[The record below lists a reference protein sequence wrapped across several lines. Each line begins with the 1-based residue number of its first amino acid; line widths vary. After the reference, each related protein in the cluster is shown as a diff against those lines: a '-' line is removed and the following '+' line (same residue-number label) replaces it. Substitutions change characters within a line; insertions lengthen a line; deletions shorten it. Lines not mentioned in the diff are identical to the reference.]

1 MRLSLTHT
9 RSAGRI
15 FQTPG
20 HSLQKH
26 TRRELLVSVAGEIFL
41 PFFSS
46 YFMVHFLV
54 GQPSVQEKLQRGILE
69 DILENDER
77 DFFP

>member
-1 MRLSLTHT
+1 
-9 RSAGRI
+9 
-15 FQTPG
+15 
-20 HSLQKH
+20 
-26 TRRELLVSVAGEIFL
+26 
-41 PFFSS
+41 
-46 YFMVHFLV
+46 MVHFLV